1 MAKADRVYNTPPTNT
16 PVDTTRRRFLAV
28 AAFASVAGAGSLAAA
43 AMTPND
49 VPQAVTLPKDSGFQ
63 ADPIYEIIER
73 HRTAAREHTEA
84 VSIHFAFEDT
94 GGIEGERLK
103 EYQRLVAE
111 TDAAYDRMEDAG
123 LDLINTKAT
132 TLPGLLALCQYIKLL
147 FAEDEAPD
155 LPEYISYDD
164 GKTAYPAEAFAHTIG
179 RSIEEMM
186 KVEGTV

>member
-1 MAKADRVYNTPPTNT
+1 MAKADRVYNTPPTKT

-28 AAFASVAGAGSLAAA
+28 AAFSSVVGAGSLAAA
-43 AMTPND
+43 ATTPND

-111 TDAAYDRMEDAG
+111 FGRVARKQ
-123 LDLINTKAT
+123 DL
-132 TLPGLLALCQYIKLL
+132 
-147 FAEDEAPD
+147 
-155 LPEYISYDD
+155 
-164 GKTAYPAEAFAHTIG
+164 GKG
-179 RSIEEMM
+179 
-186 KVEGTV
+186 